1 MVIDICVLIIFYFRQ
16 YLFCHK
22 AVPFI
27 QGVQIELET
36 LIKALSTLVRQAS
49 AVTPIVSWNKKKGM
63 KLGVYLAT

>member
-1 MVIDICVLIIFYFRQ
+1 MIDICVLIIFYFKQ
-16 YLFCHK
+16 YLCCHK
-22 AVPFI
+22 AAPFI

-49 AVTPIVSWNKKKGM
+49 AVTPIVSWNKKKGI